1 MKDTL
6 LVLLFF
12 VCISSLLYDAQS
24 TITGIEGFLPT
35 PHDGYTHFLFP
46 TRPFERGASNQSRQT
61 CYGSE
66 ADVFA
71 IR

>member
-1 MKDTL
+1 MKKTFIALL
-6 LVLLFF
+6 LVFCVSF
-12 VCISSLLYDAQS
+12 PLYDAQS
-24 TITGIEGFLPT
+24 TITDIEGFLPT